1 MLGSGSQSFS
11 TNNSDAQRRVM
22 HVQLLLPIPTNLTS
36 TEVILH
42 IPFDQYEVL
51 KCFLQTFANVNFNK

>member
-1 MLGSGSQSFS
+1 
-11 TNNSDAQRRVM
+11 M
-22 HVQLLLPIPTNLTS
+22 HVQLLLPISTNLTS